1 MTLPTHGKINCHKCY
16 RSSSDI
22 VCQPHHLWNMRNDP
36 GAWGGSNP
44 EILVLGFSKGST
56 QANIYQNGRYED
68 VAFGGAAR
76 GRLDEALKRLNLL
89 SENEHV
95 TEHIENPD
103 SRFAFG
109 SLVRCSLS
117 REGADGKHATSG
129 QLIVKSFKE
138 IPDVLDSC
146 ARKFLA
152 NLPDCTKIILMLGV
166 SDAYIDGCYNL
177 LATIY
182 PGLRKI
188 NDVAYGDDERLFVHI
203 THPSPGNGHFSS
215 WNTGNS
221 KFELALSALNQTIAG
236 SLVYMP
242 IDEKVSSAES
252 ASLILETQYIV
263 ETTNSSD
270 STESRT
276 RKNRIPVSTVRTF
289 CVPFNHRQNGKDGY
303 KVGENPVKE
312 NGVFV
317 QSFEEA
323 LEKLRKMNCAG
334 WRAYGKGP
342 GSNGGAR
349 KSIAWV
355 TVEDA
360 NKLLDEPDNDRRIQ
374 IFKSLSDVVK

>member
-1 MTLPTHGKINCHKCY
+1 MTLPAHGKINCHKCY

-36 GAWGGSNP
+36 GAWGGTNP

-56 QANIYQNGRYED
+56 QANIYQNGKYED

-89 SENEHV
+89 SVNEHV

-117 REGADGKHATSG
+117 REGTDGKHATSG

-138 IPDVLDSC
+138 IPDVLDNC

-152 NLPDCTKIILMLGV
+152 NLPDSTKTILMLGV

-182 PGLRKI
+182 PRLRRI
-188 NDVAYGDDERLFVHI
+188 NNVAYGDDKRLFVHV
-203 THPSPGNGHFSS
+203 THPSPGNGHFSA

-221 KFELALSALNQTIAG
+221 KFECALAALNLMGT
-236 SLVYMP
+236 
-242 IDEKVSSAES
+242 SSISSRIEDKAES
-252 ASLILETQYIV
+252 NQSMSSVREL
-263 ETTNSSD
+263 NSSEAMINCD
-270 STESRT
+270 FTEGKSEEKKHMDKIIKISAVGTSGKVAGIEAIAKRDA
-276 RKNRIPVSTVRTF
+276 
-289 CVPFNHRQNGKDGY
+289 NGKFVLNR
-303 KVGENPVKE
+303 KKASTSSSNTNLAENKIYVDTL
-312 NGVFV
+312 
-317 QSFEEA
+317 EEA
-323 LEKLRKMNCAG
+323 YNYLQTNQFLINLIYPNGSRALRQLS
-334 WRAYGKGP
+334 R
-342 GSNGGAR
+342 
-349 KSIAWV
+349 
-355 TVEDA
+355 VEVEYA
-360 NKLLDEPDNDRRIQ
+360 
-374 IFKSLSDVVK
+374 